1 MGSLGMAVRVG
12 VSRHGSGDGAYLHFV
27 GNTIVAGR
35 LAMHPVSLELSG
47 LQKVAARR
55 ASDWTSRHAVEQH
68 ESSSENS

>member
-12 VSRHGSGDGAYLHFV
+12 VSRHGSECDGAYLHFV

-47 LQKVAARR
+47 LQKVVARR
-55 ASDWTSRHAVEQH
+55 ASDWTSRHVVEQH
-68 ESSSENS
+68 